1 MAKKAGVDAGLILQ
15 ILVAAF
21 LITLGL
27 VIIINYNDD
36 LSKLGRNLGIV
47 GKRNDPVTLVIGI
60 ADLVAGI
67 IIAAALFI
75 SINGKMVSLLT
86 LIVLIIWLVQIIIKF
101 FVNDIFEPDF
111 LIWLNQLSVDL
122 IILGSLWLI
131 NRKYA

>member
-1 MAKKAGVDAGLILQ
+1 MTKKAGVDGGLILQ

-36 LSKLGRNLGIV
+36 LSKLGRDLGII

-67 IIAAALFI
+67 FIAAALFI
-75 SINGKMVSLLT
+75 SINGKTVSLLT
-86 LIVLIIWLVQIIIKF
+86 LIVLIIWVVQIIIKF